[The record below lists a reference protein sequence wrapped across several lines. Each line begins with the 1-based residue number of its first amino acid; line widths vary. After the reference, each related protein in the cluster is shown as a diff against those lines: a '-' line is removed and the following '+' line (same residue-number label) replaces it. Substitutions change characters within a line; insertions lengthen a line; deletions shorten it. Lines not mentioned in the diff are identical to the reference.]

1 MYKIH
6 FRAMG
11 SEVEALI
18 DSESERARMLLQQVP
33 DWFEEWEQRLSRF
46 RWDSELSQLN
56 RRQGEAVNVSPVLW
70 DVLQI
75 ALEAAEDSR
84 GLVTP
89 AVLDALEAAGYD
101 RSFELLA
108 TSSGKSG
115 AHFPSISTAAS
126 LDEIALEPDEHK
138 VLLPDGLR
146 LDLGG
151 SAKGWAAHQAA
162 QRLAEYAPALVSAGG
177 DIALTPRRAQDQLWQ
192 IGIKDPFNP
201 KSERARI
208 SLREGGV
215 ATSGTDH
222 RHWEQGGEW
231 RTHIIDPRSNAP
243 VESDVLSATVIAPNL
258 MEAEMASKTCL
269 ILGSEQGMQW
279 LNQRSGNA
287 GLFVLQNGIIALSN
301 NMGTYLVKENER
313 NLLVESI

>member
-1 MYKIH
+1 MYKIRFH
-6 FRAMG
+6 AMG

-18 DSESERARMLLQQVP
+18 DSESEQARSLLEQVP
-33 DWFEEWEQRLSRF
+33 AWFEEWEQHLSRF

-56 RRQGEAVNVSPVLW
+56 RSQGEAVSVSPVLW
-70 DVLQI
+70 DVLQV

-101 RSFELLA
+101 RSFELLENSA
-108 TSSGKSG
+108 GMLG
-115 AHFPSISTAAS
+115 AHFSFINSAAS
-126 LDEIALEPDEHK
+126 LDDIAVDTDKHK
-138 VLLPDGLR
+138 VLLPEGLR
-146 LDLGG
+146 LDFGG

-177 DIALTPRRAQDQLWQ
+177 DIALTPRSGPAQSWQ
-192 IGIKDPFNP
+192 IGIKDPFNL
-201 KSERARI
+201 EAEIARI

-222 RHWEQGGEW
+222 RHWEQDGEW

-258 MEAEMASKTCL
+258 MEAEMAAKTCL

-279 LNQRSGNA
+279 LRQRSGNA

-301 NMGTYLVKENER
+301 NMESYLVKEYER
-313 NLLVESI
+313 NILVEPI

>member
-108 TSSGKSG
+108 
-115 AHFPSISTAAS
+115 FP
-126 LDEIALEPDEHK
+126 LDKHSRK
-138 VLLPDGLR
+138 
-146 LDLGG
+146 LG
-151 SAKGWAAHQAA
+151 
-162 QRLAEYAPALVSAGG
+162 
-177 DIALTPRRAQDQLWQ
+177 
-192 IGIKDPFNP
+192 
-201 KSERARI
+201 
-208 SLREGGV
+208 
-215 ATSGTDH
+215 
-222 RHWEQGGEW
+222 
-231 RTHIIDPRSNAP
+231 
-243 VESDVLSATVIAPNL
+243 
-258 MEAEMASKTCL
+258 
-269 ILGSEQGMQW
+269 
-279 LNQRSGNA
+279 
-287 GLFVLQNGIIALSN
+287 
-301 NMGTYLVKENER
+301 
-313 NLLVESI
+313 

>member
-1 MYKIH
+1 MVKIRFH
-6 FRAMG
+6 AMG

-18 DSESERARMLLQQVP
+18 DSESEQARTLLEQVP
-33 DWFEEWEQRLSRF
+33 VWFEEWEQHLSRF

-56 RRQGEAVNVSPVLW
+56 RSQGEAVSVSPVLW
-70 DVLQI
+70 DVLQV

-101 RSFELLA
+101 RSFELLENS
-108 TSSGKSG
+108 TGMPG
-115 AHFPSISTAAS
+115 VHFPSINAAAS
-126 LDEIALEPDEHK
+126 LDEIALDPDKHK
-138 VLLPDGLR
+138 VLLPEGLR
-146 LDLGG
+146 LDFGG

-177 DIALTPRRAQDQLWQ
+177 DIALTPRNGQAQSWQ

-201 KSERARI
+201 EAEIARI

-222 RHWEQGGEW
+222 RQWEQGGEW

-258 MEAEMASKTCL
+258 MEAEMAAKTCL

-279 LNQRSGNA
+279 LRQRSGNA

-301 NMGTYLVKENER
+301 NMEAYLVKENER
-313 NLLVESI
+313 NILVESI

>member
-1 MYKIH
+1 MYKIN

-11 SEVEALI
+11 SEVEALV
-18 DSESERARMLLQQVP
+18 DSESEQARMLLEQVP
-33 DWFEEWEQRLSRF
+33 VWFEEWEQHLSRF
-46 RWDSELSQLN
+46 RWDSELSYLN
-56 RRQGEAVNVSPVLW
+56 RKQGEAVAVSSVLW
-70 DVLQI
+70 DVLQV

-108 TSSGKSG
+108 NSSSRLG
-115 AHFPSISTAAS
+115 AHFPSINAAAN
-126 LDEIALEPDEHK
+126 LDEIALDPDEHK
-138 VLLPDGLR
+138 VLLPEGLR

-162 QRLAEYAPALVSAGG
+162 RRLAEYAPALVSAGG
-177 DIALTPRRAQDQLWQ
+177 DIALTPRRGQDQFWQ

-201 KSERARI
+201 QAESARI
-208 SLREGGV
+208 SLHEGGT

-222 RHWEQGGEW
+222 RQWEQGGEW

-243 VESDVLSATVIAPNL
+243 VQSDVLSATVIAPNL
-258 MEAEMASKTCL
+258 MEAEIAAKTCL

-301 NMGTYLVKENER
+301 HMETYLVKENER
-313 NLLVESI
+313 NILVESI